1 MKKIGVIASLPQE
14 LAVLEQGMK
23 ITGEVE
29 KAGLKFIE
37 GMIGEKHV
45 VATICGVGKVNGAR
59 TAQIMIDAFAPD
71 AIIHTGVAGSLHET
85 ASHLSLVVS
94 TELTYHDADMQW
106 LMDCPPYTDLFPADD
121 ALKTA
126 LLSGAQAYGGA
137 NAGRMVTGDRFIR
150 SREVKE
156 DIAARRGGLCVDMET
171 GATAHVAVLNGVPY
185 CAIKCISDMADD
197 SAGGTFEDFVAVA
210 ADKAAGSTLRAIEI
224 L

>member
-1 MKKIGVIASLPQE
+1 MKTIGVIASLPEE
-14 LAVLEQGMK
+14 LAVLEKGMQV
-23 ITGEVE
+23 TGEVE
-29 KAGLKFIE
+29 KAGLRFIE
-37 GMIGEKHV
+37 GVIGEKQV

-59 TAQIMIDAFAPD
+59 TAQVLIDCFMPD
-71 AIIHTGVAGSLHET
+71 AIIHTGVAGSLQEV

-94 TELTYHDADMQW
+94 TELTYHDADTQW
-106 LMDCPPYTDLFPADD
+106 LMDCPPYTDLFPADES
-121 ALKTA
+121 LKNA
-126 LLSGAQAYGGA
+126 LLMGAQAFGGA

-156 DIAARRGGLCVDMET
+156 DILARCGGLCVDMET
-171 GATAHVAVLNGVPY
+171 GATAHVAVLNAVPY

-210 ADKAAGSTLRAIEI
+210 ADKAAGSTLRAIET

>member
-14 LAVLEQGMK
+14 LAVLEKGMR
-23 ITGEVE
+23 ITGKVE
-29 KAGLKFIE
+29 KAGLEFIE
-37 GMIGEKHV
+37 GMIGEKEV

-59 TAQIMIDAFAPD
+59 TAQVMIDLFAPD

-94 TELTYHDADMQW
+94 TELTYHDADLEW
-106 LMDCPPYTDLFPADD
+106 LMGCPPYTDMFPADD
-121 ALKTA
+121 ALRDA
-126 LLSGAQAYGGA
+126 LLKGAEAFGGA
-137 NAGRMVTGDRFIR
+137 NAGRMVTGDRFIGK
-150 SREVKE
+150 REVKE
-156 DIAARRGGLCVDMET
+156 DIFARRGGLCVDMET

-210 ADKAAGSTLRAIEI
+210 ADKAAGSTLRAIAE